1 MLTKIC
7 DGWWIDLSKIVSLC
21 IDYEGGDANWSIE
34 GVTYSSQNME
44 AMKKLEKALEAFY
57 GVG

>member
-1 MLTKIC
+1 MLTKISN
-7 DGWWIDLSKIVSLC
+7 GWWIDLSKIVSLFV
-21 IDYEGGDANWSIE
+21 DYEGEDANWYID
-34 GVTYSSQNME
+34 GIQYSSHNME